1 MVNDIIQKTA
11 IDRQLLMEDCAEI
24 NALTHG
30 QLRPSNLMNEIR
42 EEAASKLMRLARK
55 FQSSVEL
62 RKKFYYI
69 GRHNSLRSG

>member
-11 IDRQLLMEDCAEI
+11 LDRQLLMEDCANN

-30 QLRPSNLMNEIR
+30 QMGPSNLLNEIR
-42 EEAASKLMRLARK
+42 EGAASKLISLAQK
-55 FQSSVEL
+55 FQSSVEV

-69 GRHNSLRSG
+69 GRHSSLRSG